1 MKLKK
6 VFCGLLA
13 AMMAGVMLCPM
24 TAMAIDA
31 QEADAPIAVEV
42 QMTREEFEQLEYVE
56 GINNTGDIMPLA
68 TGLITRCKL
77 DMGRGGSTIVT
88 VYAGTDS
95 IPEVSKCG
103 FTELRLQRRI
113 NANYAWENYW
123 SRTDLFEE
131 TQSFSRVYDVYITPG
146 YQYRLYGV
154 HYAYKNIFSTQKI
167 ENSTS
172 YMTF

>member
-56 GINNTGDIMPLA
+56 GINNSSDIMPLA
-68 TGLITRCKL
+68 TGLISNYKL
-77 DMGRGGSTIVT
+77 NMARSGSNIITIHSLT
-88 VYAGTDS
+88 ECGS
-95 IPEVSKCG
+95 EVSKCG
-103 FTELRLQRRI
+103 FTEIRLQRRI
-113 NANYAWENYW
+113 NANYDWQNYW
-123 SRTDLFEE
+123 SQTDIFINSNIYERF
-131 TQSFSRVYDVYITPG
+131 TDVYITPG